1 MNVVHQQRSMWHG
14 ILAVVAVVFGLVTI
28 AAGGRVLF
36 GADPG
41 YVVFRPLLMFN
52 TAMGVAYVAAGLAIW
67 HGRRWRASAA
77 GAIVVLN
84 LIALGAIL
92 LVYSRGGAVAVDSL
106 RAMTFRT
113 VVWLALFTGLVWRR
127 GISRTR

>member
-14 ILAVVAVVFGLVTI
+14 ILAVVAVVFGLATI
-28 AAGGRVLF
+28 VAGGRVLS

-41 YVVFRPLLMFN
+41 YVVFRPLLVFN

-67 HGRRWRASAA
+67 RGHRWRASAA

-84 LIALGAIL
+84 LIALGTIL

-106 RAMTFRT
+106 RAMTFRS
-113 VVWLALFTGLVWRR
+113 VVWLALFAGLVWRR
-127 GISRTR
+127 GINRTP